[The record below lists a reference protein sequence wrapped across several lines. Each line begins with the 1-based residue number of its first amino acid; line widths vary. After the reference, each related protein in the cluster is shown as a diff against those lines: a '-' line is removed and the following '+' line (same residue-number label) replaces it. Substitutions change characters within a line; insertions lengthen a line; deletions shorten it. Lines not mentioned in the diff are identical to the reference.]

1 MVPPE
6 VSTCQAGKM
15 AAGPAD
21 ENVDQI
27 EWIFEMLFFWIRC
40 HRLVIDVLFR
50 LEPFLRPSLTTGTNW
65 LPDE

>member
-27 EWIFEMLFFWIRC
+27 EWIFEMLFLDSMPPTC
-40 HRLVIDVLFR
+40 HRCFI
-50 LEPFLRPSLTTGTNW
+50 SA
-65 LPDE
+65 